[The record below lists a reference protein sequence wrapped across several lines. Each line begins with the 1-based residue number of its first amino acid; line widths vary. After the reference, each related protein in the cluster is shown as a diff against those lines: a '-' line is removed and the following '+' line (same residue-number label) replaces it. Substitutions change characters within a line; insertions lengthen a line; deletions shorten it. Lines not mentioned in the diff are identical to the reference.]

1 MPVKIA
7 EERQVERQWMILKEL
22 DRCARVGATKLHLA
36 DLCQVSIRTIERD
49 MLDLSLSQFPVLKDK
64 RGKRIVW
71 QLKDGYKLPYPEVK
85 LNQSESLSLILA
97 EEALSFLAGTPH
109 YQHFHRAMTKLRQS
123 IPTENDQFINDAKR
137 AFAFRFPQL
146 KDMERLSPMIETAE
160 VAYRQQQSLYLTY
173 RSAASGKTNE
183 RKVDPYGIYYAHN
196 ALRLV
201 GYCHLRQDMR
211 EFNFDGRLLHITGL
225 NEPFDKPTDFDLAI
239 YTETGFGGMRNQD
252 TVSALIR
259 VGPPASRW
267 IKHQTFSGLQETVDL
282 EHDWIELHFE
292 TDGEEGLLR
301 QVLAWGSCVQV
312 MGSAKFKQAYQTEVY
327 QMYKK
332 LI

>member
-1 MPVKIA
+1 M
-7 EERQVERQWMILKEL
+7 
-22 DRCARVGATKLHLA
+22 
-36 DLCQVSIRTIERD
+36 
-49 MLDLSLSQFPVLKDK
+49 
-64 RGKRIVW
+64 
-71 QLKDGYKLPYPEVK
+71 KDGYKLPYPEVK

-137 AFAFRFPQL
+137 AFAFHFSQL
-146 KDMERLSPMIETAE
+146 KDMERLSPMIEIAE

-173 RSAASGKTNE
+173 RSTASGKTNE

-201 GYCHLRQDMR
+201 GYCHLRQDVR
-211 EFNFDGRLLHITGL
+211 EFNFDGQLLHITGL
-225 NEPFDKPTDFDLAI
+225 TELFDKPTDFDLAI

-282 EHDWIELHFE
+282 EYDWIELHFE

-301 QVLAWGSCVQV
+301 QVLAWRSCVQV
-312 MGSAKFKQAYQTEVY
+312 MGSAEFKQAYQTEVY